1 MDAAVGPLTPIDDG
15 AGPAFAE
22 HEATQQPSLLVR
34 IETPGREVGIGRAG
48 SPGGLEGGLVD
59 DGRAGNGDPFLLG
72 PSDLAR
78 LGSGAAVGD
87 HLPGIDL
94 QAADVGLPTKQTP
107 EGTCAPVSASWCG
120 NTFFVEREGDLTKR
134 QTTGGVVSED
144 PPHDG
149 GLLLVDD
156 EMGKAVALAGHT
168 QVAKGGTP
176 GNGLAGPGPKQLA
189 SAASFGDLGPF
200 VLGDDRLDLDE
211 QTRLGVRVDG
221 GGVQVEDGDAM
232 SGELVADEH
241 LVCIRAAQPVRGEAP
256 HLVEQASFGGISQRV
271 ETGAVEACAGDP
283 VIDVLAHQLDT
294 VGRYLLV
301 ERFELRA
308 DGASG
313 LLGIGGHAGID
324 ADFHHLLGAHGR
336 SPTISRAS
344 QSTSADNT
352 RV

>member
-48 SPGGLEGGLVD
+48 SPGGVEGGLVD

-168 QVAKGGTP
+168 KGARQATASP
-176 GNGLAGPGPKQLA
+176 ARARNSLPRRLRSEILARSY
-189 SAASFGDLGPF
+189 SAMTDWIWTS
-200 VLGDDRLDLDE
+200 R
-211 QTRLGVRVDG
+211 
-221 GGVQVEDGDAM
+221 
-232 SGELVADEH
+232 
-241 LVCIRAAQPVRGEAP
+241 RAWGSESMA
-256 HLVEQASFGGISQRV
+256 
-271 ETGAVEACAGDP
+271 
-283 VIDVLAHQLDT
+283 
-294 VGRYLLV
+294 
-301 ERFELRA
+301 
-308 DGASG
+308 GASK
-313 LLGIGGHAGID
+313 
-324 ADFHHLLGAHGR
+324 
-336 SPTISRAS
+336 
-344 QSTSADNT
+344 
-352 RV
+352 